1 MQPGYRIGE
10 RIIRAALVGV
20 VEPPVADTGSGPAE
34 ADIPEDQAGQTEPEG
49 VGVVE
54 TDAETD
60 QPPHF

>member
-1 MQPGYRIGE
+1 LA
-10 RIIRAALVGV
+10 RASLRYAFLISS
-20 VEPPVADTGSGPAE
+20 PVADTGSGLAE
-34 ADIPEDQAGQTEPEG
+34 ADIPEDEAGQTGPEG